1 MREIVKYILSL
12 VTHRMVVLLFVI
24 VFAFS
29 ILVARLFQMQVVN
42 GQKFDEEFELK
53 VLRDVAI
60 DGRRGNIY
68 DRNGVPL
75 TENQISY
82 SVTYDTGVYTKSQ
95 VQDLLT
101 FSRILLRNGE
111 YLNIDFPIFL
121 NENGEYR
128 YKPELSE
135 TRISRFQKDLFE
147 KENVSAVDAMDAL
160 SVRWFKK
167 SFADEASFC
176 LPKGSIWCRCVMQ
189 FGQMAFISLFPKK
202 LLAISNRKLWQSF
215 RKTEKS
221 CRAFKL

>member
-1 MREIVKYILSL
+1 MKEILKYIFSL

-29 ILVARLFQMQVVN
+29 ILAARLFQMQIVN
-42 GQKFDEEFELK
+42 GQKFDQEFELK
-53 VLRDVAI
+53 VLREVAI

-111 YLNIDFPIFL
+111 HLNIDFPVFL
-121 NENGEYR
+121 NENGEFR

-135 TRISRFQKDLFE
+135 TKISRFQKDLFE
-147 KENVSAVDAMDAL
+147 KENISAAEVMSAL
-160 SVRWFKK
+160 AERWFKK
-167 SFADEASFC
+167 SFKDEAAYGEWLKEL
-176 LPKGSIWCRCVMQ
+176 LPTEKLYL
-189 FGQMAFISLFPKK
+189 ISLRYAIWANGFYKFIPEKIARNIK
-202 LLAISNRKLWQSF
+202 PETLAELQENR
-215 RKTEKS
+215 
-221 CRAFKL
+221 